1 MIFHQQTRGL
11 LSSNDQLALELQFA
25 ADRSFR
31 INPNSAA
38 GFLIDSRVGPPAT
51 FSRASGATEIDS
63 AGRIVYANENLGF
76 YTNEIILNRGWALG
90 ATTSTLS
97 GSAPLSGNA
106 YIIAET
112 TANELHNC
120 GCYGSS
126 TNQNGLAVTT
136 GIVFTASIFV
146 KKIADSIDWIQL
158 TMGGAGFGLSQY
170 ANFNIANGTVGNTSG
185 LATGTTATIEPYSD
199 GWYRISMS
207 APATITTGT
216 SFAFSLGFI
225 NNINGTV
232 RLPVYAGNPS
242 NRVLAA
248 MGQIQKGTTARPYIL
263 TTSAIRHAPRFIY
276 TPATGKSLGLL
287 PEGSRT
293 NLIRQSET
301 LGTAW
306 TQTNITVSSDVEVAP
321 SGETTA
327 DKVVEDATNGAHGV
341 LQVITYTAVP
351 HTFSVYAK
359 AAERNWIRLGFGNAG
374 TDNVWFDLTNGVIG
388 FIAAGFTASMNN
400 AGNGWWRCIVTRTP
414 TAGSLSTYIRI
425 ATGNNV
431 ISYPGDNS
439 SGVYIWGAQVEAG
452 ATFSSYIPTTTVS
465 VLRSADVCRIAG
477 TDFAVMYNQNEGTV
491 FCAFRTA
498 GILNARNG
506 VYGITASNRQ
516 LATIEAVM
524 TVNTILTLSVASSPP
539 NFATQATFSQ
549 TVIPLRLF
557 KSAIAVKT
565 DDFAGSVG
573 GSIQTDN
580 LGQLNP
586 IMDRF
591 VIGATGDTSGPSAGF
606 NTFESIRYYRRRLPN
621 PKQQALT
628 LTDEAVEYIDAVE
641 EADGALLEDG
651 VKQAYRNFIYGCKA
665 DGIWDSIKSSCIMA
679 GARTFR
685 GAIIPLKGNSP
696 TNFNFISTD
705 YDRKTGLK
713 GDGSTKYL
721 NSNRNNN
728 ADPQNNRHK
737 SVYVTAAPSVNGG
750 FIGAGLTQ
758 TGADHIA
765 RASTILARSVN
776 TTFDNH
782 TAPIS
787 SIGLMGISRD
797 LSSSFKFRAANNTL
811 TFSRISLSPLNQ
823 TSIVFGRD
831 SVPQTDARLAF
842 YSIGESINLELLDTR
857 VSTLMTELAAT
868 IP

>member
-1 MIFHQQTRGL
+1 MIICGQTRGL

-25 ADRSFR
+25 ADKSYS
-31 INPNSAA
+31 INPNNPA
-38 GFLIDSRVGPPAT
+38 GFLINSRVGPPAT

-90 ATTSTLS
+90 AITSTLS
-97 GSAPLSGNA
+97 GSTPLGGNA

-126 TNQNGLAVTT
+126 TNQNGLAVTI

-146 KKIADSIDWIQL
+146 KKITDSIDWIQL

-207 APATITTGT
+207 APAIITGT
-216 SFAFSLGFI
+216 SFGFSLGFI
-225 NNINGTV
+225 NNTNGTS
-232 RLPVYAGNPS
+232 RLPTYIGNPA

-301 LGTAW
+301 LGTTW
-306 TQTNITVSSDVEVAP
+306 TQTFITVSSDVEVAP

-327 DKVVEDATNGAHGV
+327 DKVVEDATDGAHGV
-341 LQVITYTAVP
+341 AQNITYTAVA

-359 AAERNWIRLGFGNAG
+359 AAERNWIRIGFGNAG
-374 TDNVWFDLTNGVIG
+374 ADNVWFDLVNGVTG
-388 FIAAGFTASMNN
+388 VIAAGFTASMQN

-425 ATGNNV
+425 ATGDTV
-431 ISYPGDNS
+431 ISYQGDNS

-452 ATFSSYIPTTTVS
+452 ANFSSYIPTTTIS
-465 VLRSADVCRIAG
+465 VVRSADVCRIAG
-477 TDFAVMYNQNEGTV
+477 TDFADMYNQNEGTV

-516 LATIEAVM
+516 LANIEAVM
-524 TVNTILTLSVASSPP
+524 GTNTSLTLAVASSPP
-539 NFATQATFSQ
+539 NFATQALFSQ

-621 PKQQALT
+621 PKLQALT
-628 LTDEAVEYIDAVE
+628 LTDEAEEYIDAVE

-685 GAIIPLKGNSP
+685 GAIIPLKGSSP

-713 GDGSTKYL
+713 GNGSTKYL
-721 NSNRNNN
+721 SSNRNNN
-728 ADPQNNRHK
+728 ADPRDNRHK
-737 SVYVTAAPSVNGG
+737 SVYVTTAPSVDGG
-750 FIGAGLTQ
+750 FIGAGLTNS
-758 TGADHIA
+758 GSDHIA
-765 RASTILARSVN
+765 RVSTIIARSVN
-776 TTFDNH
+776 SSFDSH
-782 TAPIS
+782 TQPIS
-787 SIGLMGISRD
+787 STGLMGINRN
-797 LSSSFKFRAANNTL
+797 LSSSFEFRVNSITL
-811 TFSRISLSPLNQ
+811 SFSRISQTALNQ
-823 TSIVFGRD
+823 TSVVFGRNG
-831 SVPQTDARLAF
+831 VPQSDARLSF
-842 YSIGESINLELLDTR
+842 YSIGESLNLDLLDSR
-857 VSTLMTELAAT
+857 VTTLMAELSAA